1 MNAALTESARTTGTG
16 FERDLALAF
25 PGPAGTAPDEEARL
39 RLLRRLHAHYVA
51 YLAGPADFAAIPR
64 LNTDPEI
71 GAIER
76 AWLGAEE
83 EIAGR
88 AELPRTAAEF
98 HPWFLR
104 TAADHVQPEFN
115 AYLAEEATLAE
126 IALFFMAEELV
137 DSRFDDLMA
146 LVQIGAEGR
155 TKLTIAENYWDE
167 MGEGVLDRM
176 HTRMFEHSAV
186 YMRAHLDGA
195 GVDRGRLHLPEVYAN
210 ASLLLAY
217 GVHRHLNPRA
227 LGAMGVLEQSA
238 SPRFQAMVDGC
249 ARLGVPEDVIAY
261 QRIHVHVD
269 ADHGAEWTEGVF
281 LPLVARSPELLRE
294 ISLGVVTRV
303 RIADAYYRRIWEL
316 MRGVR

>member
-1 MNAALTESARTTGTG
+1 MDAALTESVRESTTGIDH
-16 FERDLALAF
+16 DLALGF
-25 PGPAGTAPDEEARL
+25 PAGPGAVPDEAVRL

-51 YLAGPADFAAIPR
+51 YLAGPEDFAAIPR

-71 GAIER
+71 AAIER
-76 AWLGAEE
+76 AWLGREE
-83 EIAGR
+83 ALASR
-88 AELPRTAAEF
+88 RELPRTAEEF

-126 IALFFMAEELV
+126 IALFFLAEELV

-155 TKLTIAENYWDE
+155 SKLTIAENYWDE
-167 MGEGVLDRM
+167 MGEGVLERM

-186 YMRAHLDGA
+186 YMRAHLDARGI
-195 GVDRGRLHLPEVYAN
+195 DRARLHLPEVYAN

-261 QRIHVHVD
+261 QRIHVD

-294 ISLGVVTRV
+294 ISLGIVTRV
-303 RIADAYYRRIWEL
+303 RVADAYYRRVWGL
-316 MRGVR
+316 MKGVR